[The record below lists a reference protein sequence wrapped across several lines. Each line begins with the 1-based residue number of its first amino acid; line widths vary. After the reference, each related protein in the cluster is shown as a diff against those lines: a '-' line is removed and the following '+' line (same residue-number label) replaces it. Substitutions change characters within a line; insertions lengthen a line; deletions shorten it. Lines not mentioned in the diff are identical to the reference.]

1 MNDVLRAALD
11 AHRAGR
17 FDEAEAGYRSVLT
30 ARPDDPKALYYLGL
44 LQFHRGETGEALLTL
59 ERCVSRAPGNAH
71 AWNTLGSMLIAA
83 GRRREALHAYEKA
96 ARCTPSMAE
105 AWYNLGICLRDEG
118 RADEAV
124 ASLREAITRQPDYGI
139 AYDALG
145 ALLYRIGRLDEAADV
160 YGRWLTRDPANPRA
174 RHMVAALSGRDVPPR
189 ASDEYLREH
198 FDSFADA
205 FDESLERLEYR
216 APQLVAAAL
225 HRWRPSDDPMDIL
238 DAGCGTGLCGP
249 LVRDMSRRLV
259 GVDLSERMIDRARER
274 GAYDELAVE
283 ELCMYLRSRPE
294 CFDAVIAADT
304 LNYFGPLEEPL
315 SAIRRALRPGGLT
328 IFTLEA
334 LRGSP
339 RADHRLGP
347 HGRYAH
353 DAAYVASALAAG
365 EFHLC
370 ALDEETLRL
379 ERDEAVPGYL
389 VVARR
394 RD

>member
-17 FDEAEAGYRSVLT
+17 FDEAEAGYRSVLA

-44 LQFHRGETGEALLTL
+44 LQFHRGETQEALGSL
-59 ERCVSRAPGNAH
+59 ERCVARAPGNAH
-71 AWNTLGSMLIAA
+71 AWNTLGSMLITA
-83 GRRREALHAYEKA
+83 GRRSEALRAYERA
-96 ARCTPSMAE
+96 TRAGPSMAE

-124 ASLREAITRQPDYGI
+124 ACLREATRRQPDYFI

-145 ALLYRIGRLDEAADV
+145 ALLYRMGRLDEASDIYA
-160 YGRWLTRDPANPRA
+160 RWRERDPASPRA
-174 RHMVAALSGRDVPPR
+174 RHMVAALSGRDVPQR

-205 FDESLERLEYR
+205 FDESLARLEYR
-216 APQLVAAAL
+216 APELVAAAL
-225 HRWRPSDDPMDIL
+225 SRWRPSDDLMETL

-249 LVRDMSRRLV
+249 LVRAMSQRLV
-259 GVDLSERMIDRARER
+259 GVDLSERMIERARER
-274 GAYDELAVE
+274 GVYDELVVS
-283 ELCMYLRSRPE
+283 ELCTYLRSRPG

-315 SAIRRALRPGGLT
+315 SAISRALRPAGLA

-339 RADHRLGP
+339 RADHRLEP

-353 DAAYVASALAAG
+353 DAAYVASALSAA
-365 EFHLC
+365 ELHLC
-370 ALDEETLRL
+370 ALDEEVLRM
-379 ERDEAVPGYL
+379 ERDEAVAGYV

-394 RD
+394 RE